1 MPDSPANADL
11 APVPPAHRTW
21 RARHFAGLWVGMAV
35 CIPTY
40 TLASGLLAQG
50 MRWDQALWTILLGNL
65 IVLIPLSLN
74 AHAGARYGIPFPVLL
89 RASFG
94 PLGANLPA
102 LMRALVACGWF
113 GIQTWIGGAALYTM
127 CAVVFGF
134 TPATS
139 ADALPVLGLS
149 PGQFACFLV
158 FWAMNMAVVWYGIG
172 AIKRLEVL
180 AAPLLLLMGLGLLAW
195 SVTASGGFAVL
206 FAEAT
211 FAEIRGSAD
220 GPVDFGAIFW
230 PGLTAVVGFWAT
242 LSLNI
247 PDFTRYAR
255 SQRDHLIG
263 QAVALPT
270 TMTLFAFIGIAATCA
285 SVVVFGEV
293 IWDPVLLVSRFDAP
307 IVIALALAL
316 IVLATLST
324 NIAANVVSPA
334 NDFTHVWPKKL
345 SFRRG
350 GLLTGVIGIGIFPWR
365 LYTDLS
371 NYIFTWLI
379 GYSTLL
385 GSIAGIMLIDYYV
398 IRRTRLDLDGLYQ
411 TDGPYTYR
419 NGVNSRAVLALLG
432 CLPALPGFLAQ
443 ATGWIDVPDLLD
455 ALYIHGWFVSLAV
468 SGIAYLFLMRSHRLT
483 PSYG

>member
-1 MPDSPANADL
+1 MSEPQPNADL
-11 APVPPAHRTW
+11 APVPLAQRTW
-21 RARHFAGLWVGMAV
+21 NAWHFAGLWVGMAV

-65 IVLIPLSLN
+65 IVLIPLALN

-94 PLGANLPA
+94 LRGANVPA

-127 CAVVFGF
+127 LAVLFGF
-134 TPATS
+134 APAES
-139 ADALPVLGLS
+139 ADALPILGLS
-149 PGQFACFLV
+149 LGQFGCFLL
-158 FWAMNMAVVWYGIG
+158 FWSMNMVVVWYGME

-195 SVTASGGFAVL
+195 SLSAAGGLDVVFADT
-206 FAEAT
+206 T
-211 FAEIRGSAD
+211 FDRIRGATATS
-220 GPVDFGAIFW
+220 PDFSAIFW
-230 PGLTAVVGFWAT
+230 PSLTAVVGFWAT

-255 SQRDHLIG
+255 SQRDHLVG
-263 QAVALPT
+263 QALGLPT
-270 TMTLFAFIGIAATCA
+270 TMTLFAFVGITATCA
-285 SVVVFGEV
+285 SVVLFGEV
-293 IWDPVLLVSRFDAP
+293 IWDPVLLVSKFDAP
-307 IVIALALAL
+307 LVVVFALAL

-334 NDFTHVWPKKL
+334 NDFTQVWPRRL

-350 GLLTGVIGIGIFPWR
+350 GLLTGLIGIAIFPWR

-379 GYSTLL
+379 GYGTLL
-385 GSIAGIMLIDYYV
+385 GSIAGIMLVDYYV
-398 IRRTRLDLDGLYQ
+398 IRRTQLDLDGLYQ
-411 TDGPYTYR
+411 ANGPYAYQ
-419 NGVNSRAVLALLG
+419 NGVNPRAILALVLG
-432 CLPALPGFLAQ
+432 CLPALPGFFAQ
-443 ATGWIDVPDLLD
+443 ATGGFDVSDLLQS
-455 ALYIHGWFVSLAV
+455 LYTHGWFVSLAV
-468 SGIAYLFLMRSHRLT
+468 SGIVYFALMRSHT
-483 PSYG
+483 PSN